1 MTRTKDFIDK
11 LMDYEEG
18 QMKDPA
24 LMADMLY
31 ICAKNGYSMANI
43 SVSLEQVKSQEQLI
57 NKLVVEQSE
66 L

>member
-18 QMKDPA
+18 QMKDSA
-24 LMADMLY
+24 LMANMLY

-43 SVSLEQVKSQEQLI
+43 SVGLEQVKNQEQLI
-57 NKLVVEQSE
+57 NKLVYENNN
-66 L
+66 

>member
-18 QMKDPA
+18 QMKDSA

-31 ICAKNGYSMANI
+31 ICTKNGYSMANI

-57 NKLVVEQSE
+57 NKLIYENNN
-66 L
+66 